1 MGVLSLG
8 QPLSWQETKENANLI
23 RKKGVRQFINLY
35 NTFKS
40 RDFIDSFKYG
50 DEVEY
55 SLVKFD
61 HDGKRVRLL
70 LKAHELLR
78 LLESSSSQS
87 NGPKLAQWTPEFGNF
102 MIEGLPAQPYDHTI
116 GDIFKIELNMK
127 YRRKQAQSL
136 LGPNEHIMTFST
148 FPQLGCPGFTHPLF
162 APTPGQGIAS
172 SIFFPDDAIFQGNPR
187 YATSVINNRE
197 RRRSRASANVPIFVD
212 KNTPQPFD
220 EDLKQYGDLNDE
232 YKAHAKLDH
241 IYLDG
246 IGASFACL
254 QATFQARNMKEAC
267 RLYDQLTPL
276 TPIVLALSAS
286 SPIWRGY
293 LSDIDVRWK
302 AISELLDDRT
312 PEERGEEPLKS
323 DRYRIN
329 KSRYDS
335 TDCYISPEGAKYNDM
350 AVVKDEAFF
359 QELVNSGVDTL
370 VAQHVAHL
378 FIRDPLIV
386 FKESLEHDESDE
398 FDTDH
403 FENIQSTNWQNMRFK
418 PPPKC
423 DPKSQIGWRVEFRT
437 TELQTTDF
445 ENAAFV
451 TFLVLMTRV
460 ILSFDLNLLVPI
472 SKVDENMR
480 RAQKRNACLDEKFF
494 FRLSSPAFAAGHDD
508 DIDEQIDELSI
519 DEIINGGGSY
529 KFTGLIP
536 LIRSYLSQLD
546 VDYKTYCRINHYLRL
561 IEDRASG
568 KVKTTAAWMRQFVM
582 KHPKYKFDSK
592 LSDEVA
598 YDLMWTMYQVSTG
611 EIGMPDLIPSES
623 PHVPHYT
630 SEI

>member
-8 QPLSWQETKENANLI
+8 EPLSWQETKKNADKI
-23 RKKGVRQFINLY
+23 RKKGIKQFINLY
-35 NTFKS
+35 NTFKN

-61 HDGKRVRLL
+61 HEDKRVRLL

-78 LLESSSSQS
+78 LLEISG
-87 NGPKLAQWTPEFGNF
+87 GPKLAQWTPEFGNF

-116 GDIFKIELNMK
+116 GDIFKIEQNMK
-127 YRRKQAQSL
+127 YRRVQAQSL
-136 LGPNEHIMTFST
+136 LNTNEHIMTFST
-148 FPQLGCPGFTHPLF
+148 FPQLGCPGFTHPQF
-162 APTPGQGIAS
+162 VPTPGQGIAS

-197 RRRSRASANVPIFVD
+197 RRKSRASANVPIFFD

-232 YKAHAKLDH
+232 YKANAKLDH

-293 LSDIDVRWK
+293 LSEIDVRWK

-335 TDCYISPEGAKYNDM
+335 TDCYISQEGAKYNDLE
-350 AVVKDEAFF
+350 VVKDEELF
-359 QELVNSGVDTL
+359 QELINSGVDSL

-386 FKESLEHDESDE
+386 FKESLESDNDY
-398 FDTDH
+398 DTDH

-494 FRLSSPAFAAGHDD
+494 FRFSSPKQLPTFDDDDDD
-508 DIDEQIDELSI
+508 DIEELSI
-519 DEIINGGGSY
+519 DEIINGSY

-546 VDYKTYCRINHYLRL
+546 VDYKTFCRINHYLRL

-568 KVKTTAAWMRQFVM
+568 KVKTTASWMRDFVM
-582 KHPKYKFDSK
+582 KHPKYRFDSK
-592 LSDEVA
+592 VSDEIA

-611 EIGMPDLIPSES
+611 EIHMPDLISSES
-623 PHVPHYT
+623 PHVLHYT